1 MGVYL
6 FYAQDLGGGKFI
18 APVIKALL
26 ACGERSRP
34 IILVHPLSHVFF
46 HRYGIPYSLVAD
58 TVGSLP
64 VSVSSWKHF
73 LEAQRIEYVFST
85 TSSPYIDLTNSN
97 LILAARNS
105 GIATL
110 GVLDHWKGFDRFCHQ
125 GKPDFMPD
133 HICCID
139 EYTRM
144 RLSDL
149 GISSNRVHVVGHPY
163 LETIHLQAPKERSTD
178 RAIRILLV
186 SQPVVSDG
194 NFRGIF
200 FKRYGKKRLIDRI
213 SDCVKSFSIPSVERL
228 QIAIRL
234 HPKEQSDHTLPA
246 GIEIDENPEL
256 ETSIKEYD
264 IFLGLDSMALVE
276 AYLMGKYCISLQL
289 PEFKILSDNLIP
301 LSFSEKITN
310 LEDLSPKLS
319 DTVNNIVRGIG
330 IEVKCAEIF
339 KNSTERMLSVLAN
352 FLQDA
357 LQ

>member
-1 MGVYL
+1 
-6 FYAQDLGGGKFI
+6 
-18 APVIKALL
+18 
-26 ACGERSRP
+26 
-34 IILVHPLSHVFF
+34 
-46 HRYGIPYSLVAD
+46 
-58 TVGSLP
+58 
-64 VSVSSWKHF
+64 
-73 LEAQRIEYVFST
+73 
-85 TSSPYIDLTNSN
+85 
-97 LILAARNS
+97 
-105 GIATL
+105 
-110 GVLDHWKGFDRFCHQ
+110 
-125 GKPDFMPD
+125 
-133 HICCID
+133 
-139 EYTRM
+139 
-144 RLSDL
+144 
-149 GISSNRVHVVGHPY
+149 
-163 LETIHLQAPKERSTD
+163 
-178 RAIRILLV
+178 
-186 SQPVVSDG
+186 
-194 NFRGIF
+194 
-200 FKRYGKKRLIDRI
+200 
-213 SDCVKSFSIPSVERL
+213 VKSFSIPSVERL